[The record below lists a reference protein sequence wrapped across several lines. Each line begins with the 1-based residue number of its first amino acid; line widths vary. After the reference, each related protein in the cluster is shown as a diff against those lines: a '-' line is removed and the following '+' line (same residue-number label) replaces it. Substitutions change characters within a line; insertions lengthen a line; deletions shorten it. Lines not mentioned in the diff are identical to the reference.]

1 MPLNQYLRDLG
12 GGETIHDY
20 GHAALVFRS
29 NTYRLFPKYSFL
41 FYVRFNLNP
50 EFTMFTGQKKL
61 EVGTLVK
68 TVSLPKFGIDLK
80 NMNAY
85 NRVNLVQTKVK
96 YDPVTIKFHDD
107 GANVIRELWYD
118 YYSFYYRDS
127 DHAAAV
133 YGAPHKYQLR
143 TTDSWGYGLR
153 AGPTGPGS
161 ESKSS
166 ATQLINSVQIF
177 SFNQKRFSECKL
189 VNPMIS
195 TFRHGDHDYANGTG
209 LLENE
214 MTLQFETVTYA
225 SGYVTDANFGSDMFL
240 YYDTTPSNITP
251 LNMDGGTTGGTPGTD
266 LVYDE
271 DGNLVK
277 ASSDVSYYRGG
288 DPESTTEGRTGGTY
302 TGAAAGGAGGVKKKT
317 ENSAFSKAA
326 TGILTGVVQSA
337 IRGRNPLSQFSAPN
351 ITNLM
356 YQAGSAVGGKTGQ
369 KIIAAGGLV
378 KAGQNIAR
386 GGVGPGN
393 LGSVAVAIQSASV
406 LTGVRPQDLLSKIT
420 SKKATTNGESVA
432 RPSDTSTT
440 VSAPTFPDA
449 RPTSSVETSK
459 QGIFSTP
466 RYSDGPAT
474 MNDAADTRPSSNQ
487 GDINQGVMI

>member
-20 GHAALVFRS
+20 AHAALVFRS

-50 EFTMFTGQKKL
+50 EFTMFWGQNKL
-61 EVGTLVK
+61 EVGALVK
-68 TVSLPKFGIDLK
+68 SVSLPKFGVDLK

-127 DHAAAV
+127 DHADMV
-133 YGAPHKYQLR
+133 YSAPHKYQLR

-153 AGPTGPGS
+153 GPEATTA
-161 ESKSS
+161 
-166 ATQLINSVQIF
+166 ATQMINSVQIF

-189 VNPMIS
+189 INPMIS
-195 TFRHGDHDYANGTG
+195 AFRHGEHDHANGTG

-251 LNMDGGTTGGTPGTD
+251 LNMEEGAAGGTPGTD
-266 LVYDE
+266 LVYDAN
-271 DGNLVK
+271 GNLVK
-277 ASSDVSYYRGG
+277 ASGEVSYYRGG
-288 DPESTTEGRTGGTY
+288 DTESTSQGSTGGSY
-302 TGAAAGGAGGVKKKT
+302 YGGAAAGGVAAAKPRT

-386 GGVGPGN
+386 GKVGPGN
-393 LGSVAVAIQSASV
+393 LGSVAVAIQAASV

-440 VSAPTFPDA
+440 VPAPTFPDA
-449 RPTSSVETSK
+449 RPTSSVESSK

-474 MNDAADTRPSSNQ
+474 MNDANDTRPSSNQ